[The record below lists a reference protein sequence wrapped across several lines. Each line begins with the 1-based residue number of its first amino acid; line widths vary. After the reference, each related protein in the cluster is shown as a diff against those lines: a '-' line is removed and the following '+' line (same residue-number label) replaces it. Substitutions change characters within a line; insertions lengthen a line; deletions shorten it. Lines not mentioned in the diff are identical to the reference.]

1 MCTFSDVRV
10 ALTVT
15 KDIGDHLLICCR
27 LRLIIH
33 QHVSVGLCGDV
44 LIHLHKMGTR
54 SLAKIRSA
62 IMSICFLSQGLRN
75 NTTYCAFLL
84 MSVLYFPF
92 GNIFCSNKITLALR

>member
-44 LIHLHKMGTR
+44 LIHLHKMGTVFGKNPLCDNVNLF
-54 SLAKIRSA
+54 SVTGTSKQSHV
-62 IMSICFLSQGLRN
+62 LSVSTNIVVKFSFRKH
-75 NTTYCAFLL
+75 
-84 MSVLYFPF
+84 VL
-92 GNIFCSNKITLALR
+92 